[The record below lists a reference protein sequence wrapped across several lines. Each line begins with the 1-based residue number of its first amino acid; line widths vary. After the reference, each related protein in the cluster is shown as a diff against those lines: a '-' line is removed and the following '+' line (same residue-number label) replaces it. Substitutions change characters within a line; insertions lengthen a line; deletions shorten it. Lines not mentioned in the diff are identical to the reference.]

1 MKKQI
6 LKNCNF
12 LSFTLI
18 ELLVVIAIIAI
29 LASMLLPALNQAR
42 EKAKTIKC
50 AGNLKQIGLAV
61 MLYAQDW
68 DGWIYPRKGSGTILW
83 YTRLNEDHIN
93 NEQVFHC
100 PSNIDF
106 AFDDDHLSY
115 GFNYKGSDGS
125 GNGLGHTWTHN
136 PLSAVKI
143 ANVKTPSTTMYCTD
157 SNGDGLVDSIITQS
171 GVSTYLVGTRHSG
184 GANAL
189 WVDGHV
195 KRYNFAE
202 IDDRLNWWATDL

>member
-1 MKKQI
+1 MKK
-6 LKNCNF
+6 KD
-12 LSFTLI
+12 FTLI

-29 LASMLLPALNQAR
+29 LASMLLPALNKAR

-61 MLYAQDW
+61 MLYSQDW

-100 PSNIDF
+100 PSNTDF
-106 AFDDDHLSY
+106 VFDEDHISY
-115 GFNYKGSDGS
+115 GFNYKGSDGT
-125 GNGLGHTWTHN
+125 GNGFGHTWTHN

-143 ANVKTPSTTMYCTD
+143 ANVRAPSTTIYCTD
-157 SNGDGLVDSIITQS
+157 SDGNGSSDSIITNS
-171 GVSTYLVGTRHSG
+171 IVDLRFGVGTRHNNG
-184 GANAL
+184 TNIL
-189 WVDGHV
+189 WADGHV
-195 KRYNFAE
+195 SQKSYAE
-202 IDDRLNWWATDL
+202 ANATLSWWDRNL